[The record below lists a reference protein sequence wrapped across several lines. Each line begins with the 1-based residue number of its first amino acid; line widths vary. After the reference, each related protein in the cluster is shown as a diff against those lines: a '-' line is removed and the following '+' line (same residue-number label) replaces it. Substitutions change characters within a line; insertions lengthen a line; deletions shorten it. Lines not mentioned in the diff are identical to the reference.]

1 MIIGIT
7 GPIASGKDIFINIL
21 SEKLYENSTKLQ
33 FTNQLTI
40 DADKFGKFL
49 VENNLNKI
57 MKTFNTKS
65 LSELSEL
72 VFSDFDSL
80 LKYNNFIHP
89 ILSARLRKI
98 LLKIKIDEKQNE
110 QIFYQKTDTQR
121 LNTLRKDNQ
130 HLSNNIILLNCA
142 LLYLFKLDF
151 YCDKIIFIDANKDI
165 RLERLIKRNNL
176 SYDIA
181 EKRIVFQEKIENY
194 EKIREIAKQQKLYLN
209 DFSMISYDK
218 KLIYYNNNS
227 DLNKITEF
235 SNGISKLLK
244 GID

>member
-21 SEKLYENSTKLQ
+21 SEKLYENSTINQ

-57 MKTFNTKS
+57 MKTFKAKS

-89 ILSARLRKI
+89 ILSAQLRNI
-98 LLKIKIDEKQNE
+98 LLKIKINEKNKE
-110 QIFYQKTDTQR
+110 QIFYQKTDTQK
-121 LNTLRKDNQ
+121 LNTLKKDNLQ
-130 HLSNNIILLNCA
+130 SSNNIILINCA

-151 YCDKIIFIDANKDI
+151 FCDKIIFIDANKDI

-176 SYDIA
+176 SYDMA
-181 EKRIVFQEKIENY
+181 EKRITFQEKIENY
-194 EKIREIAKQQKLYLN
+194 EKIRKIAKHQKLCLN
-209 DFSMISYDK
+209 DFSKNFYYK
-218 KLIYYNNNS
+218 KLIYYNNNA
-227 DLNKITEF
+227 DLNKLIEF
-235 SNGISKLLK
+235 SNAILKLLM